1 MFQPSFTLLQLYALA
16 KFSDFSICKMEEPQ
30 RTNKRAASYRRDSLG
45 PHEQYEVLS
54 WEKRNHCLCQL
65 DIPAA
70 VARAYQTNPKPKAKT
85 LLAAG
90 TL

>member
-16 KFSDFSICKMEEPQ
+16 KFSDFPFAK
-30 RTNKRAASYRRDSLG
+30 
-45 PHEQYEVLS
+45 
-54 WEKRNHCLCQL
+54 WRNHIELIGELPGTGEILQGHVNSMRPL
-65 DIPAA
+65 AGKEKPLFMTTGY
-70 VARAYQTNPKPKAKT
+70 VARADQTNPKPKAKS

>member
-1 MFQPSFTLLQLYALA
+1 
-16 KFSDFSICKMEEPQ
+16 MEEPH

-45 PHEQYEVLS
+45 PHEQYEALS

-70 VARAYQTNPKPKAKT
+70 VARADQTNPKPKAKT
-85 LLAAG
+85 SLAAG